1 MGESKL
7 VEKEKEIHDI
17 YNNQEELKSKL
28 IEKENEICDIY
39 NTRKELRSKL
49 IDKENKICNLE
60 SKIQKYRTL
69 KSEQNKTHQEKIK
82 LIDIKNCSKILNLRN
97 QHWQEIEKS
106 K

>member
-1 MGESKL
+1 MG
-7 VEKEKEIHDI
+7 
-17 YNNQEELKSKL
+17 KSKL
-28 IEKENEICDIY
+28 IDQENQIRE
-39 NTRKELRSKL
+39 
-49 IDKENKICNLE
+49 LE

-106 K
+106 KEEFQLIAKEKQMNNQELSKYQKLNEILESEKFDLKQ